1 MSNINI
7 RELNADNQSFHEA
20 LLHELSRK
28 ANGSRSEV
36 IDPELGVIE
45 GDRDSEWDHSP
56 NVYRDSSF
64 ESSFRAHG
72 FFHPR

>member
-1 MSNINI
+1 MSNVNY
-7 RELNADNQSFHEA
+7 RDSKADTQSFHEA

-45 GDRDSEWDHSP
+45 GARHSEWDHSP
-56 NVYRDSSF
+56 IVYGDSSL
-64 ESSFRAHG
+64 ESSFRSHG